1 MILNDINNNYNDI
14 FIHMQ
19 KWLKIMTTEL
29 ANNGTLH
36 TTLLTISLSS
46 FNRQILFSPIYI
58 YIYIVV
64 RAVKKCVLSE
74 DWQKY
79 KSVKIKGS
87 GEIGGGSNDS
97 EE

>member
-1 MILNDINNNYNDI
+1 
-14 FIHMQ
+14 
-19 KWLKIMTTEL
+19 
-29 ANNGTLH
+29 
-36 TTLLTISLSS
+36 
-46 FNRQILFSPIYI
+46 
-58 YIYIVV
+58 
-64 RAVKKCVLSE
+64 VKKCVLSE

>member
-1 MILNDINNNYNDI
+1 MIKNDINNNYNDI

-46 FNRQILFSPIYI
+46 FNR
-58 YIYIVV
+58 
-64 RAVKKCVLSE
+64 
-74 DWQKY
+74 
-79 KSVKIKGS
+79 
-87 GEIGGGSNDS
+87 
-97 EE
+97 